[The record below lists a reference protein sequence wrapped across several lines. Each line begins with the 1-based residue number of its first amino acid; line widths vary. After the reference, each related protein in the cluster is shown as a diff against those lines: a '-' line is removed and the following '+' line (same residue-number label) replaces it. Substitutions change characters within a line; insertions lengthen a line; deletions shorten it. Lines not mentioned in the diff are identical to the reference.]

1 MTATVTSA
9 PPIPTVSVVICC
21 YTVERWAQIVDAITS
36 VLTQTQ
42 PAAEV
47 VLVVDHSTE
56 LADRAR
62 GLEGIRIVESDGPRG
77 LSGAR
82 NTGVDA
88 STSDIVAFLD
98 DDAVAEPDWLERLTE
113 EYADPA
119 VLGVGGHVDPAWA
132 TGRPRWFPPEFDW
145 VIGCSHSGL
154 PRTTAAVRNFVGA
167 NMSFRRSVLATVGGF
182 RPELGRVGQRPVGC
196 EETELCIRAAAAFPQ
211 GVLLHDPR
219 AKVRHHVPS
228 ERATWS
234 YFRSRCYSE
243 GLSKATV
250 ARVAGRTAALSSER
264 DYVRR
269 VLPHGLLAG
278 GRRGAAVVA
287 GLAAT
292 SFGYAVGRALPHRQT
307 VLAHLPV
314 VAALLVWALSLPS
327 VDLDAMTDLG
337 LVSVLPV
344 AFWIALVT
352 ILCGA
357 VITIHRRLVPAGYL
371 LALIVVLHGTPTL
384 LYGTLRYSWAWKHI
398 GIVDY
403 IDRHAAVNPNIE
415 TLNAYHA
422 WPGFFALNAE
432 LTKASGVATLSYAG
446 WAPVVNTALMLVPLW
461 LIFDHFSN
469 DRRRVWFAL
478 LLFVLGNW
486 IGQEYFS
493 PQAFA
498 YVLHLTVLA
507 ICLRRLGPTARRHRR
522 ALIGIVLL
530 LMLAIVSSH
539 QLTPFMLL
547 SALTLLVLIRQVRPV
562 WLPLALAGLTGAWI
576 YLMATQ
582 FLGQN
587 LYWIVE
593 SIGRPASNTQ
603 TTFVDLSQAGPEQRL
618 VLLADRGLTAC
629 LGILAIAGAVRL
641 RRAAAPIRVS
651 AVLAI
656 SPLPLLAMNSYGGEM
671 LFRIYLFALPFCA
684 LLAAGFVYSPRPAR
698 WSLPVALI
706 CVLAI
711 AAAFTLAYYGKERAN
726 RFTPDE
732 VAASTWLYAHAPR
745 DSLVVAA
752 TANFPWAFT
761 HYEDYR
767 YEFLE
772 NLPPNRKPLA
782 ASAPLT
788 AIEEV
793 AGPPSR
799 TAVYVVL
806 TKSQQV
812 SVRYTGVLPANAVPR
827 LDDVLAGTKGY
838 RVAFRNQDA
847 TIYVRPGVAR

>member
-1 MTATVTSA
+1 MTSTVTSA
-9 PPIPTVSVVICC
+9 PAIPTVSVVICC
-21 YTVERWAQIVDAITS
+21 YTVERWAQIVDAIAS
-36 VLTQTQ
+36 VQTQTQ
-42 PAAEV
+42 PAAEI

-56 LADRAR
+56 LAERTR
-62 GLEGIRIVESDGPRG
+62 GLEGIRVVESDGPRG

-82 NTGVDA
+82 NTGVEA
-88 STSDIVAFLD
+88 STSDVVAFLD
-98 DDAVAEPDWLERLTE
+98 DDAAAEPDWLERLTE
-113 EYADPA
+113 EYVDPG

-132 TGRPRWFPPEFDW
+132 SGRPGWFPPEFDW

-154 PRTTAAVRNFVGA
+154 PKTTEAVRNFVGA
-167 NMSFRRSVLATVGGF
+167 NMSFRRSVLAKVGGF
-182 RPELGRVGQRPVGC
+182 RPELGRIGRRPVGC
-196 EETELCIRAAAAFPQ
+196 EETELCIRAAAAFPE
-211 GVLLHDPR
+211 GVLLHDPQ
-219 AKVRHHVPS
+219 AKVRHHVPVD
-228 ERATWS
+228 RATWK

-250 ARVAGRTAALSSER
+250 ARLAGRRTALSSER

-269 VLPHGLLAG
+269 VLPRGLLAG
-278 GRRGAAVVA
+278 GRRAAAIVT

-292 SFGYAVGRALPHRQT
+292 SFGYAVGRALPHRRT
-307 VLAHLPV
+307 LLAHLPV

-344 AFWIALVT
+344 GFWIALAT

-357 VITIHRRLVPAGYL
+357 VITNHRRLVPAGYL
-371 LALIVVLHGTPTL
+371 LALIVVLHGTPAL
-384 LYGTLRYSWAWKHI
+384 LYGTLRYSWAWKHV

-403 IDRHAAVNPNIE
+403 IVRHGAVNPNIE
-415 TLNAYHA
+415 TLSAYHA

-461 LIFDHFSN
+461 LIFDHLSG

-493 PQAFA
+493 PQAFT

-507 ICLRRLGPTARRHRR
+507 VCLRRLGPSAGRHRR
-522 ALIGIVLL
+522 ILVGIVLL
-530 LMLAIVSSH
+530 LMLTIVSSH

-547 SALTLLVLIRQVRPV
+547 SALTLLVSLRQVRPI
-562 WLPLALAGLTGAWI
+562 WLPVALAGLTGSWI
-576 YLMATQ
+576 YLMASE

-603 TTFVDLSQAGPEQRL
+603 TTFVDLTQAGPEQRL
-618 VLLADRGLTAC
+618 VLLADRGLTAG
-629 LGILAIAGAVRL
+629 LGVLAIAGALRL
-641 RRAAAPIRVS
+641 WRARAPIRVS
-651 AVLAI
+651 AVLAL
-656 SPLPLLAMNSYGGEM
+656 SPLPLLVMNSYGGEM
-671 LFRIYLFALPFCA
+671 LFRVYLFALPFVA

-698 WSLPVALI
+698 WSLPVAMI
-706 CVLAI
+706 CALAT
-711 AAAFTLAYYGKERAN
+711 AAAFGLAYYGKERAN

-732 VAASTWLYAHAPR
+732 VAASTWLYGHAPKG
-745 DSLVVAA
+745 SLVVAA

-782 ASAPLT
+782 ATAPLT
-788 AIEEV
+788 VLDEV

-799 TAVYVVL
+799 TPVYVVL
-806 TKSQQV
+806 TKSEQT
-812 SVRYTGVLPANAVPR
+812 SVRYTGVLPPDAVPR
-827 LDDVLAGTKGY
+827 IDEVLAGAMGY
-838 RVAFRNQDA
+838 RVAFRNADA
-847 TIYVRPGVAR
+847 TIYLRPGVAR